1 MSKYTI
7 HDLKGI
13 IPAEQTATTREA
25 IEKYI
30 NEGVIPPYDP
40 CLSCEPNHIRKLISV
55 IQVAERNGLFPP
67 KRESPE
73 EARVIHVNDNPTDPD
88 VDFTEIF
95 SQDVDWSEETLVE
108 AEDQDE

>member
-7 HDLKGI
+7 KDVANIVPDNLTTAQRKAVEDYLNKGT
-13 IPAEQTATTREA
+13 IPA
-25 IEKYI
+25 
-30 NEGVIPPYDP
+30 PDP
-40 CLSCEPNHIRKLISV
+40 CQNCDPNFIRKLIGL
-55 IQVAERNGLFPP
+55 IETAKRAGLFPP

-95 SQDVDWSEETLVE
+95 SQDVVWSEETLAE
-108 AEDQDE
+108 AEGQD